1 MTALRELL
9 SEKRTALYLLG
20 RMIIVKPRGRN
31 RIPRGE
37 VGKIAPHL
45 LERSFEAKRPN
56 RKWETELTAFHP

>member
-1 MTALRELL
+1 
-9 SEKRTALYLLG
+9 
-20 RMIIVKPRGRN
+20 MIIVKPRGRN

-56 RKWETELTAFHP
+56 RKWETELTAFHS